1 MKRNSMTNNT
11 ISGLNSTN
19 LNNSAPAFVP
29 ATALNKESQ
38 NLDIFQ
44 DISSGELQE

>member
-11 ISGLNSTN
+11 FSGLNSTN

-29 ATALNKESQ
+29 ATALKESQ
-38 NLDIFQ
+38 NLNILQ